1 MIRLEILAEGV
12 KNLTTI
18 KDVAKR
24 AGVSRTTVSRVLN
37 DNGYVSQ
44 EAREQVLK
52 AVQEMGYIPSAHA
65 KTMRTKRSGVIGV
78 ILPRISTETASR
90 VVNGIEQELADNGYQ
105 ILLTNTQLK
114 PEKEIENIKLLRSRQ
129 VDGIILLATNRN
141 QGLLNT
147 INETNIPFVAL
158 GQELEG
164 VTSVMYDDYHASIS
178 IAESLISKGHQ
189 RIGFIGVQEK
199 NHAVGVLRKEGYK
212 DAMKKH
218 NLTIDENWI
227 QYGDFTFESGYE
239 AAERLMVGAAMPTA
253 IFAVTDRMAI
263 GALGCL
269 REKNINVPEEM
280 AVYGIGASD
289 LSKHVTPTLST
300 VDYFNEDAGRQTAQL
315 ILQQLK
321 GQSLEEK
328 KVKLSYRLIERDSV

>member
-1 MIRLEILAEGV
+1 M

>member
-1 MIRLEILAEGV
+1 M
-12 KNLTTI
+12 TTI

-65 KTMRTKRSGVIGV
+65 KTMRTKRSDVIGV

-90 VVNGIEQELADNGYQ
+90 VVNGIEQEFADNGYQ

-114 PEKEIENIKLLRSRQ
+114 PEKEIENIKLLKSRQ

-141 QGLLNT
+141 QDLLNT
-147 INETNIPFVAL
+147 IKETSIPFVAL

-164 VTSVMYDDYHASIS
+164 ITSVVYDDYNAAYSIT
-178 IAESLISKGHQ
+178 ESLISKGHQ
-189 RIGFIGVQEK
+189 HIGFIGVQESD
-199 NHAVGVLRKEGYK
+199 HAVGVLRKQGFV
-212 DAMKKH
+212 DCMVNH

-227 QYGDFTFESGYE
+227 QCGNFTFESGYE
-239 AAERLMVGAAMPTA
+239 AAKQLTTSTPSPTA

-263 GALGCL
+263 GALGYL
-269 REKNINVPEEM
+269 KEMNIKVPEEM
-280 AVYGIGASD
+280 AIYGIGASD

-315 ILQQLK
+315 ILDQLK
-321 GQSLEEK
+321 GKILDNK
-328 KVKLSYRLIERDSV
+328 KIKLNYRLIERDSV

>member
-1 MIRLEILAEGV
+1 M
-12 KNLTTI
+12 TTI

-90 VVNGIEQELADNGYQ
+90 VVNGIEEELADNGYQ

-141 QGLLNT
+141 QELLNT

-164 VTSVMYDDYHASIS
+164 VTSVMYDDYHASYS
-178 IAESLISKGHQ
+178 IVESLISKGHE
-189 RIGFIGVQEK
+189 RIGFIGVQESD
-199 NHAVGVLRKEGYK
+199 HAVGVLRKEGYK
-212 DAMKKH
+212 DAMKTH
-218 NLTIDENWI
+218 NLTVDNNWI

-239 AAERLMVGAAMPTA
+239 AAERLTACAEMPTA

-269 REKNINVPEEM
+269 RERNIQVPEEM

-289 LSKHVTPTLST
+289 LSKHVTPALST

-321 GQSLEEK
+321 GKTLEDK
-328 KVKLSYRLIERDSV
+328 KIKLSYRLIERDSV